1 MFPTKAS
8 VDLGR
13 AAMLLA
19 PQRIIVT
26 QATSPYIYLRRRWW
40 QLTFRAEELFD
51 TILTASQTV

>member
-19 PQRIIVT
+19 PQRIIVA
-26 QATSPYIYLRRRWW
+26 QATSPYIYLRRRGWRPT
-40 QLTFRAEELFD
+40 LFAEIFAD
-51 TILTASQTV
+51 ANLTASQAV